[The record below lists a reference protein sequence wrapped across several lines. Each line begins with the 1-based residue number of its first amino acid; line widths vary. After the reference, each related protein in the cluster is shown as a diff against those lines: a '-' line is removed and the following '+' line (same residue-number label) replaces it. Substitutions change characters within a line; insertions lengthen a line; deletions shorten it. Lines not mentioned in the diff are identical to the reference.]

1 MKWRMTSGGHGMQD
15 PGYQSP
21 ATPSA
26 SLTAGLPSTE
36 DSTPPHSQV
45 HVYIYIYI
53 LYTGSN
59 VGACLCI

>member
-1 MKWRMTSGGHGMQD
+1 MYILVTGGGMKWRMTSGMQD

-45 HVYIYIYI
+45 YTCIYIYR
-53 LYTGSN
+53 
-59 VGACLCI
+59 